1 MMSAGLEAALT
12 PEQRRQG
19 FSLVE
24 PDDHTLELC
33 YQGKPVARFSQSG
46 ATVAEIRATA
56 DRIADEQKD

>member
-1 MMSAGLEAALT
+1 MMSAVLEDALT

-56 DRIADEQKD
+56 DRISKNKTE

>member
-1 MMSAGLEAALT
+1 MMSAVLQDALT

-24 PDDHTLELC
+24 PDDHTVELW

-56 DRIADEQKD
+56 DRIADDQKG